1 MQSNDTNNKN
11 ELRNL
16 ETQILY
22 GINRK
27 IAIKWPE
34 KVTAVQEHR
43 STYKWIQDLR
53 SYLNRVN
60 KTESVLTM
68 YCKKLSMCFLRPRL
82 E

>member
-11 ELRNL
+11 ELRNVG
-16 ETQILY
+16 TQVLY
-22 GINRK
+22 GINMK

-43 STYKWIQDLR
+43 STYKWIHELQ
-53 SYLNRVN
+53 SYLNRVK
-60 KTESVLTM
+60 KTKSVLTM
-68 YCKKLSMCFLRPRL
+68 SMCFLRPRL